1 MPPGATVV
9 PVILA
14 TDKTLITKLRG
25 DVSTWPVYIT
35 IGNISRDIRRKQ
47 TVPSKLL
54 LGFILVFKDITKS
67 ADNEEAWRRKAKA
80 YHESMRL
87 MLYRKPHTL
96 ETGPR

>member
-47 TVPSKLL
+47 TVLSKLL

-67 ADNEEAWRRKAKA
+67 VDNKEA
-80 YHESMRL
+80 
-87 MLYRKPHTL
+87 
-96 ETGPR
+96 